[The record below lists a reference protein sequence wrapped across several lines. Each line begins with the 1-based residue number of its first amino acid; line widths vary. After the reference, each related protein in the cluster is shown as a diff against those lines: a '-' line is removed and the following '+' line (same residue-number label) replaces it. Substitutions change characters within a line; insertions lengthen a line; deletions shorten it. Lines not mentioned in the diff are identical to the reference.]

1 MPINRD
7 KGVIFVHIPKC
18 AGTSIEKLFGMATR
32 EELFTT
38 AGLGHKSVTDES
50 LFAEKWKFE
59 QCAAK
64 NMQHYTFRE
73 ISAVLSSEVVASYDI
88 FSIVRNP
95 YTRLVSEYE
104 HCKAKHSRYEGWAH
118 IHETSPCRP
127 FADFVNTQLQL
138 ADYTR
143 IQNYDGHLETQVSYL
158 INSAGNLESIGTIYR
173 FEDIGTAITKLTDK
187 YKLPKLSKPE
197 RIGNYTKNYASYYN
211 PELQHTVKTF
221 YAQDFEM
228 FNYNPDILP

>member
-7 KGVIFVHIPKC
+7 KKVIFVHIPKC
-18 AGTSIEKLFGMATR
+18 AGTGIEKLFGMATR

-38 AGLGHKSVTDES
+38 VGCGHKTITDES
-50 LFAEKWKFE
+50 LFDEKWKFK

-73 ISAVLSSEVVASYDI
+73 ISSVLSSEVVASCDI

-104 HCKAKHSRYEGWAH
+104 HCKARQSRNIVSAR

-143 IQNYDGHLETQVSYL
+143 IRNYDGHLETQASYL
-158 INSAGNLESIGTIYR
+158 INFAGNLESIGTIYR
-173 FEDIGTAITKLTDK
+173 FEDVGAAITELTAK
-187 YKLPKLSKPE
+187 YKLPKLSTPA
-197 RIGNYTKNYASYYN
+197 RLGNYTKNYASYYN
-211 PELQHTVKTF
+211 PELQHIVKTF

>member
-1 MPINRD
+1 M
-7 KGVIFVHIPKC
+7 HIPKC
-18 AGTSIEKLFGMATR
+18 AGTSIGKLFGMATR

-38 AGLGHKSVTDES
+38 VGFGHKSVTDES
-50 LFAEKWKFE
+50 LFDEKWKFE
-59 QCAAK
+59 QCTAK

-104 HCKAKHSRYEGWAH
+104 HCKAKRGRDIVSKRMY
-118 IHETSPCRP
+118 IHETSPCES

-138 ADYTR
+138 ADYAR
-143 IQNYDGHLETQVSYL
+143 IQNYDGHLETQASYL

-173 FEDIGTAITKLTDK
+173 FEDIGTAITELTAK
-187 YKLPKLSKPE
+187 YKLPKLSTPA
-197 RIGNYTKNYASYYN
+197 RLGNYTKNYASYYN